1 MVNLLGDGNVR
12 PKRPL
17 KMGPADVAHCGWF
30 VSRGGVSSGE
40 DQMSLK
46 IRLSHNLLGIGVAI
60 TFVTLS
66 LTLNAQVN
74 TQTSTTSSGAPTVTT
89 SVERGE
95 VVFVQGNHLIVK
107 MDNGSLR
114 DFPNVSESARVS
126 VDGKQLGIHDLKPG
140 MKLERTITTTTT
152 PKTITT
158 VQTVSGRIWR
168 VNPPRSVTLTLDDNT
183 NQTFDIP
190 KDQKFNVN
198 GQIVDA
204 WGLKKGMTITAT
216 KVVEQPTTDVERQE
230 YVSGSMPK
238 QQASASVPT
247 PPPPPPD
254 QPILVAVVVP
264 TPGPATPAALPHTG
278 SILPLI
284 GLLGFVSLAAS
295 LALRKFRC

>member
-1 MVNLLGDGNVR
+1 
-12 PKRPL
+12 
-17 KMGPADVAHCGWF
+17 
-30 VSRGGVSSGE
+30 
-40 DQMSLK
+40 MSLE
-46 IRLSHNLLGIGVAI
+46 IRLSHNILGIGVAI
-60 TFVTLS
+60 MFATLS
-66 LTLNAQVN
+66 LPLNAQVN
-74 TQTSTTSSGAPTVTT
+74 TQTSTSAGTPTVTT

-114 DFPNVSESARVS
+114 DFPNVPESARVS

-158 VQTVSGRIWR
+158 VQTVSGTIWH
-168 VNPPRSVTLTLDDNT
+168 VNPPTSVTLTLDDNT

-198 GQIVDA
+198 GRIVDA

-216 KVVEQPTTDVERQE
+216 KVVEQPTTDVQRQV
-230 YVSGSMPK
+230 YLSGSMP
-238 QQASASVPT
+238 QQATASVPT

-254 QPILVAVVVP
+254 QPILLAVVVP
-264 TPGPATPAALPHTG
+264 APRQATPAALPHTG
-278 SILPLI
+278 SIFPLI
-284 GLLGFVSLAAS
+284 GLLGFVALAAS
-295 LALRKFRC
+295 LALKKFKVLMQR